1 MHKCFVKIAN
11 VFRQKSTNPPTEV
24 EYLNGVSE
32 VDMRHGGAYLDNV
45 GERESNER
53 EVGEANSEKANT
65 QTAGVKDKQ
74 RPNNISSDKHKE
86 CRDKCSDN
94 IDKTINATTSTST
107 SIITNAAKP
116 QRVDGIVNSVL
127 NERIAAR
134 NKRGNEVV
142 KQKENKTKYFLRSAT
157 SPSLGKV
164 EHDVGMMSST
174 DMSDVVYRCSY
185 QGGGAGEN
193 RNSARSSTRS
203 SGIFRL
209 FLGSSKKKKNEK
221 GKDKEKEKEKEKK
234 KECGNEKEKEKAKK
248 KGKEKVAPLAAM
260 EPQQLGFDE
269 DEEKAFT
276 KVNKSSNIAPKA
288 LKEMRTD
295 AGVDKKKNTSNDI
308 KAELLHSTNDKSAR
322 RKIATHINT
331 TTCGKDI
338 DDSDTHRYSA
348 KGDVDVTSEAAV
360 DIKCMPHHAK
370 TKSIEAHDERSYIS
384 EYKSFVEDE
393 RPNLIGS
400 PFPET
405 EAFNFEKALNRKTSE
420 RHSSP
425 LVDIQNK
432 CGVDVKAQL
441 SSSHANLNDYI
452 LGHTNGLTPKTPE
465 EIEYEKNIAAESAD
479 IMTPLPQNLTFHSAR
494 LSLST
499 GRTLASDIADMIRN
513 LDANTLRIN
522 NMTVEEKMELMKRFE
537 QPQQQQQHEKQLQT
551 SQIHHPHYQNHHAS
565 NTNQHSPLRRAS
577 SARNVNPMRLAM
589 ENRIAM
595 QATALTSTTAS
606 VSAAQQLQGVGG
618 GGADESTCDSDGE
631 NVEVVLRRKFVDYPG
646 GEKVTVSTCLY
657 ERRQPKCP
665 KLKLLVQSQNNEN
678 REEGSAERSLMDVKF
693 PTVLP
698 PNPQLKALLVFHKS
712 DNICEVVTEACHR
725 QQLDVTVART
735 KEGALETLSST
746 SEEFYHLIII
756 DARSTKH
763 LDAEYIARSIRH
775 TKGHHFTTIIA
786 VVKKSFFEKDDVLI
800 ALLDA
805 GVNRCVP
812 ETTNLSMCSIE
823 LKQILHSIVRPHNV
837 MSTQQ
842 ALYTALHRLKEV
854 ILITD
859 NHLRIQYANRA
870 AERLLNMRL
879 DEIISKPLTDIFIT
893 DVSSFMMQSRKN
905 KEFDEILTVRRK
917 GQEDVSMHIRV
928 IQVACIGRT
937 PTHFVFNLDV
947 PGSHGDFVATLPQA
961 REAPRGSQHSIRRG
975 SVDVRSVASDGLR
988 RTSLAK
994 LTSLPL
1000 EAPITK
1006 ENCSPDEARLID
1018 KVMEF
1023 LKREGLYSPQMKEIR
1038 TDDPIAT
1045 DLIGALLTGP
1055 SLYSSRRSSNDSII
1069 RVTGRQSTSMPAKMK
1084 ATPHI
1089 MELLEES
1096 LSWEFDIFKLE
1107 EITEKRP
1114 LLYLG
1119 MEMFR
1124 RFNVFATLNIDEN
1137 VCKSW
1142 LAVIEANYHANNSYH
1157 NSTHAADVMQATGC
1171 FLTQLA
1177 AKDMGMDHTDEAIA
1191 LIAAAAHDI
1200 DHPGRSSAFLC
1211 NSRNALA
1218 LLYNDLCVLESHHAS
1233 ITFRL
1238 TLSDDKINIF
1248 KNLDTESYKSVRSV
1262 VIDMILAT
1270 EMTRHFEHLAKFVSI
1285 FGSDEEPK
1293 DIVQSEEESS
1303 ILIRRMMIKV
1313 ADVSNPSRQPSYC
1326 VEWARRIAEEYFTQ
1340 TDEEKAKALP
1350 IVMPMFDR
1358 NTCSIPKSQIGFIEY
1373 IIQDMMHAW
1382 DSFID
1387 MPQLVTY
1394 MQINYSQWK
1403 KFEEQGVHTLADV
1416 KSKQHSLSVK
1426 KSAK

>member
-1 MHKCFVKIAN
+1 MKMRKCFVKISN
-11 VFRQKSTNPPTEV
+11 VFRHKPAYATPEVEHYNDAPAVEGYVRHSNAYEDDESARRGKVREASAANNDKTSARTAAVTAKRTNNLASDKLKECNDKSADSVDKATDSANTTTKSTNAIAKATRIDG
-24 EYLNGVSE
+24 NVSE
-32 VDMRHGGAYLDNV
+32 VYAGRAV
-45 GERESNER
+45 AAGERAK
-53 EVGEANSEKANT
+53 VVEKKKN
-65 QTAGVKDKQ
+65 KDK
-74 RPNNISSDKHKE
+74 S
-86 CRDKCSDN
+86 
-94 IDKTINATTSTST
+94 
-107 SIITNAAKP
+107 
-116 QRVDGIVNSVL
+116 
-127 NERIAAR
+127 
-134 NKRGNEVV
+134 
-142 KQKENKTKYFLRSAT
+142 KYFMRSAT
-157 SPSLGKV
+157 SPSLGEQSQPDKNTC
-164 EHDVGMMSST
+164 VGNAALLST
-174 DMSDVVYRCSY
+174 SDMGDIAVYRSSHEY
-185 QGGGAGEN
+185 GGMGDN
-193 RNSARSSTRS
+193 RNSERSSTRS
-203 SGIFRL
+203 SGRNSGIFRL
-209 FLGSSKKKKNEK
+209 FLGSGKKKK
-221 GKDKEKEKEKEKK
+221 KDQYDGSETEMESK
-234 KECGNEKEKEKAKK
+234 KENKQEKHGDMKSRERYS
-248 KGKEKVAPLAAM
+248 APLAVM
-260 EPQQLGFDE
+260 EQQQLGFDE
-269 DEEKAFT
+269 DEL
-276 KVNKSSNIAPKA
+276 KA
-288 LKEMRTD
+288 LVKNIRTSGNTT
-295 AGVDKKKNTSNDI
+295 AVKAPLLDKPD
-308 KAELLHSTNDKSAR
+308 DKSAGNKR
-322 RKIATHINT
+322 NTHTSANAK
-331 TTCGKDI
+331 GDKAAAAHD
-338 DDSDTHRYSA
+338 DTHRYRPNGSVDTVTESRVDA
-348 KGDVDVTSEAAV
+348 KGATGVASN
-360 DIKCMPHHAK
+360 K
-370 TKSIEAHDERSYIS
+370 TTKAHDERSYIS

-393 RPNLIGS
+393 KPNLIGT

-405 EAFNFEKALNRKTSE
+405 EAFNFEQALNRKTSE
-420 RHSSP
+420 RHSRVHSTEARID
-425 LVDIQNK
+425 LTKYRNE
-432 CGVDVKAQL
+432 
-441 SSSHANLNDYI
+441 
-452 LGHTNGLTPKTPE
+452 TPKTPE
-465 EIEYEKNIAAESAD
+465 EIEYEANMAAESAD
-479 IMTPLPQNLTFHSAR
+479 VMTPLPNNLTFSSGRKSLTTAR
-494 LSLST
+494 P
-499 GRTLASDIADMIRN
+499 LASDIADMIRN

-522 NMTVEEKMELMKRFE
+522 NMTVEEKIDLMRRFE
-537 QPQQQQQHEKQLQT
+537 QPQQPDKDKQV
-551 SQIHHPHYQNHHAS
+551 HHPHHQNHHAHS
-565 NTNQHSPLRRAS
+565 AQQQQQHNSLRRS
-577 SARNVNPMRLAM
+577 SGSRNALNPLRLAM
-589 ENRIAM
+589 ENRIVLQASSVGAM
-595 QATALTSTTAS
+595 Q
-606 VSAAQQLQGVGG
+606 QMQGEVAGIG
-618 GGADESTCDSDGE
+618 ESTCDSDDE
-631 NVEVVLRRKFVDYPG
+631 HVEVVLRRKFVDYPD
-646 GEKVTVSTCLY
+646 GEKVTISTCLY
-657 ERRQPKCP
+657 ERRQPECP
-665 KLKLLVQSQNNEN
+665 KLKLLVRSQQSDN
-678 REEGSAERSLMDVKF
+678 RDEGSGERSLMDVKF

-735 KEGALETLSST
+735 KEGALDTLT
-746 SEEFYHLIII
+746 NTNEEFYHLIII

-775 TKGHHFTTIIA
+775 TNGHHFTTIIA
-786 VVKKSFFEKDDVLI
+786 VVKKSFFEKDDVLM

-812 ETTNLSMCSIE
+812 ETTNLSMCNIE

-879 DEIISKPLTDIFIT
+879 DEIISKPLADIFIS
-893 DVSSFMMQSRKN
+893 DVSTIMIHGRKN

-917 GQEDVSMHIRV
+917 GQEDVAMHVRV
-928 IQVACIGRT
+928 IPVACIGRT
-937 PTHFVFNLDV
+937 PTHYVFNLDV

-1069 RVTGRQSTSMPAKMK
+1069 RVGGRQSTCMPAKMK

-1177 AKDMGMDHTDEAIA
+1177 AKDMGMDRTDEAIA
-1191 LIAAAAHDI
+1191 LIAAAAHDV

-1211 NSRNALA
+1211 NSRNTLA

-1238 TLSDDKINIF
+1238 TLSDDKVNIF

-1326 VEWARRIAEEYFTQ
+1326 IEWARRIAEEYFTQ
-1340 TDEEKAKALP
+1340 TDEEKAKTLP

>member
-1 MHKCFVKIAN
+1 MKMRKCFVKISNAFRHKPAYATPEGEHYNDAPAVEGYVRHSNAYEDDESARRGKVWEASTAN
-11 VFRQKSTNPPTEV
+11 NDKTSARTAAVTAKRTNNLASDKLKECNDKSVDSVDKATDSANTTTKSTNAIAKATRIDGNVNEV
-24 EYLNGVSE
+24 YAGRAV
-32 VDMRHGGAYLDNV
+32 AA
-45 GERESNER
+45 GERAK
-53 EVGEANSEKANT
+53 VLEKKKK
-65 QTAGVKDKQ
+65 KDK
-74 RPNNISSDKHKE
+74 S
-86 CRDKCSDN
+86 
-94 IDKTINATTSTST
+94 
-107 SIITNAAKP
+107 
-116 QRVDGIVNSVL
+116 
-127 NERIAAR
+127 
-134 NKRGNEVV
+134 
-142 KQKENKTKYFLRSAT
+142 KYFMRSAT
-157 SPSLGKV
+157 SPSLGEQSQPEKNTCA
-164 EHDVGMMSST
+164 GNAALLST
-174 DMSDVVYRCSY
+174 SDMGDIAVYRSSHEC
-185 QGGGAGEN
+185 GGMGDN
-193 RNSARSSTRS
+193 RNSGRSSARSSGRN

-209 FLGSSKKKKNEK
+209 FLGSSKKKKRDQDGGSEAEMERNKENKQEK
-221 GKDKEKEKEKEKK
+221 HGDMKGRERYSAREEK
-234 KECGNEKEKEKAKK
+234 
-248 KGKEKVAPLAAM
+248 APLAVM
-260 EPQQLGFDE
+260 EQQQLGFDE
-269 DEEKAFT
+269 DELRALSKDSKTSSNTTAVKARLLDRPDEKSAG
-276 KVNKSSNIAPKA
+276 NKSNTHTYTNSKGDNAA
-288 LKEMRTD
+288 AADD
-295 AGVDKKKNTSNDI
+295 A
-308 KAELLHSTNDKSAR
+308 
-322 RKIATHINT
+322 
-331 TTCGKDI
+331 
-338 DDSDTHRYSA
+338 THRYHPNGSVDAVTESRVDA
-348 KGDVDVTSEAAV
+348 KGAAGV
-360 DIKCMPHHAK
+360 ANNKT
-370 TKSIEAHDERSYIS
+370 TKSHDERSYIS

-393 RPNLIGS
+393 KPNLIGT

-405 EAFNFEKALNRKTSE
+405 EAFNFEQALNRKTSE
-420 RHSSP
+420 RHSRVHSTDARID
-425 LVDIQNK
+425 LTKYRNE
-432 CGVDVKAQL
+432 
-441 SSSHANLNDYI
+441 
-452 LGHTNGLTPKTPE
+452 TPKTPE
-465 EIEYEKNIAAESAD
+465 EIEYEANMAAESAD
-479 IMTPLPQNLTFHSAR
+479 VMTPLPNNLTFSSGRKSLTTAR
-494 LSLST
+494 P
-499 GRTLASDIADMIRN
+499 LASDIAEMIRN

-522 NMTVEEKMELMKRFE
+522 NMTVEEKIELMRRFD
-537 QPQQQQQHEKQLQT
+537 QPQQPDKDKQVHHPHHQNHHAHTAQQQQHN
-551 SQIHHPHYQNHHAS
+551 S
-565 NTNQHSPLRRAS
+565 LRRS
-577 SARNVNPMRLAM
+577 SGSRSALNPLRLAM
-589 ENRIAM
+589 ENRIVLQASAVGATQQM
-595 QATALTSTTAS
+595 Q
-606 VSAAQQLQGVGG
+606 GEVGG
-618 GGADESTCDSDGE
+618 MGESTCDSDDE
-631 NVEVVLRRKFVDYPG
+631 HVEVILRRKFVDYPD
-646 GEKVTVSTCLY
+646 GEKVTISTCLY
-657 ERRQPKCP
+657 ERRQPECP
-665 KLKLLVQSQNNEN
+665 KLKLLVRSQQSDN
-678 REEGSAERSLMDVKF
+678 RDEGSGERSLMDVKF

-735 KEGALETLSST
+735 KEGALDTLT
-746 SEEFYHLIII
+746 NTNEEFYHLIII

-775 TKGHHFTTIIA
+775 TNGHHFTTIIA

-812 ETTNLSMCSIE
+812 ETTNLSMCNIE

-879 DEIISKPLTDIFIT
+879 DEIISKPLADIFIS
-893 DVSSFMMQSRKN
+893 DVSTIMIHGRKN

-917 GQEDVSMHIRV
+917 GQEDVAMHVRV
-928 IQVACIGRT
+928 IPVACIGRT
-937 PTHFVFNLDV
+937 PTHYVFNLDV

-1069 RVTGRQSTSMPAKMK
+1069 RVGGRQSTCMPAKMK

-1191 LIAAAAHDI
+1191 LIAAAAHDV

-1211 NSRNALA
+1211 NSRNTLA

-1238 TLSDDKINIF
+1238 TLSDDKVNIF

-1326 VEWARRIAEEYFTQ
+1326 IEWARRIAEEYFTQ
-1340 TDEEKAKALP
+1340 TDEEKAKTLP

>member
-1 MHKCFVKIAN
+1 MKMRKCFMKISN
-11 VFRQKSTNPPTEV
+11 VFRHKPVYAPPEGEYYDDAPEV
-24 EYLNGVSE
+24 EEYVRHSDAY
-32 VDMRHGGAYLDNV
+32 VDDESARYGKV
-45 GERESNER
+45 REAS
-53 EVGEANSEKANT
+53 T
-65 QTAGVKDKQ
+65 
-74 RPNNISSDKHKE
+74 
-86 CRDKCSDN
+86 DN
-94 IDKTINATTSTST
+94 IDKTNVRTAAVKAKRTTNLASDKLKECNDKSADKAAHSANTTTKS
-107 SIITNAAKP
+107 TNAIGKAM
-116 QRVDGIVNSVL
+116 RIDGNVNEMYAGSAVPAG
-127 NERIAAR
+127 ERE
-134 NKRGNEVV
+134 KVV
-142 KQKENKTKYFLRSAT
+142 EKKKKKDKSKYFMRSAT
-157 SPSLGKV
+157 SPSLGQQNQPDKNTC
-164 EHDVGMMSST
+164 VGNAALLST
-174 DMSDVVYRCSY
+174 SDMGDIAVYRSSHEY
-185 QGGGAGEN
+185 SGMGDN
-193 RNSARSSTRS
+193 KNNARSSTRS
-203 SGIFRL
+203 SGRNSGIFRL
-209 FLGSSKKKKNEK
+209 FLGSSKKKKKNGDNETEME
-221 GKDKEKEKEKEKK
+221 EK
-234 KECGNEKEKEKAKK
+234 NAKK
-248 KGKEKVAPLAAM
+248 QQEDGDMKVKGRYNGREEKAPLAEM
-260 EPQQLGFDE
+260 EQQQLGFDE
-269 DEEKAFT
+269 DELKALPKISKT
-276 KVNKSSNIAPKA
+276 SSNTTAVKAQLSDKPDDKSVDNKSSAHTYANAKGDKA
-288 LKEMRTD
+288 YTAD
-295 AGVDKKKNTSNDI
+295 A
-308 KAELLHSTNDKSAR
+308 
-322 RKIATHINT
+322 
-331 TTCGKDI
+331 
-338 DDSDTHRYSA
+338 DTHRYRANGSMDIMA
-348 KGDVDVTSEAAV
+348 ESRVDTKVAAGIAG
-360 DIKCMPHHAK
+360 IKTVK
-370 TKSIEAHDERSYIS
+370 AHDERSYIS

-393 RPNLIGS
+393 KPNLIGT

-405 EAFNFEKALNRKTSE
+405 EAFNFEQALNRKTSE
-420 RHSSP
+420 RHSR
-425 LVDIQNK
+425 V
-432 CGVDVKAQL
+432 
-441 SSSHANLNDYI
+441 
-452 LGHTNGLTPKTPE
+452 HTAEARIDLTKYRTETPKTPE
-465 EIEYEKNIAAESAD
+465 EMEYEANMAAESAD
-479 IMTPLPQNLTFHSAR
+479 IMTPLPHNLTFTSGRKSLTTAR
-494 LSLST
+494 P
-499 GRTLASDIADMIRN
+499 LASDIAEMIRN

-522 NMTVEEKMELMKRFE
+522 NMSVEEKIELMRRFE
-537 QPQQQQQHEKQLQT
+537 QPQQQDKDKQV
-551 SQIHHPHYQNHHAS
+551 HHPHHQNHHAHS
-565 NTNQHSPLRRAS
+565 AQQQQQHNSLRRS
-577 SARNVNPMRLAM
+577 SGSRNSLNTLRLAM
-589 ENRIAM
+589 ENRIVL
-595 QATALTSTTAS
+595 QAPSAGTT
-606 VSAAQQLQGVGG
+606 QQLQTVADGG
-618 GGADESTCDSDGE
+618 DRGESTCDSDDE

-646 GEKVTVSTCLY
+646 GEKVTISTCLY
-657 ERRQPKCP
+657 ERRQPECP
-665 KLKLLVQSQNNEN
+665 KLMLLVRSQQSDN
-678 REEGSAERSLMDVKF
+678 RDEGSGERSLMDVKF

-735 KEGALETLSST
+735 KEGALDTLT
-746 SEEFYHLIII
+746 NTNEEFYHLIII

-775 TKGHHFTTIIA
+775 TNGHHFTTIIA

-812 ETTNLSMCSIE
+812 ETTNLSICNIE

-879 DEIISKPLTDIFIT
+879 DEIISKPLADIFIS
-893 DVSSFMMQSRKN
+893 DVSTIMIHGRKN

-917 GQEDVSMHIRV
+917 GQEDVAMHVRV
-928 IQVACIGRT
+928 IPVACIGRT
-937 PTHFVFNLDV
+937 PTHYVFNLDV

-1069 RVTGRQSTSMPAKMK
+1069 RVGNRQSTCMPAKMK

-1177 AKDMGMDHTDEAIA
+1177 AKDMGMDRTDEAIA
-1191 LIAAAAHDI
+1191 LIAAAAHDV

-1211 NSRNALA
+1211 NSRNTLA

-1238 TLSDDKINIF
+1238 TLSDDKVNIF

-1326 VEWARRIAEEYFTQ
+1326 IEWARRIAEEYFMQ
-1340 TDEEKAKALP
+1340 TDEEKAKTLP

>member
-1 MHKCFVKIAN
+1 ML
-11 VFRQKSTNPPTEV
+11 R
-24 EYLNGVSE
+24 
-32 VDMRHGGAYLDNV
+32 
-45 GERESNER
+45 
-53 EVGEANSEKANT
+53 
-65 QTAGVKDKQ
+65 
-74 RPNNISSDKHKE
+74 
-86 CRDKCSDN
+86 
-94 IDKTINATTSTST
+94 
-107 SIITNAAKP
+107 
-116 QRVDGIVNSVL
+116 
-127 NERIAAR
+127 RIFS
-134 NKRGNEVV
+134 
-142 KQKENKTKYFLRSAT
+142 KYPR
-157 SPSLGKV
+157 
-164 EHDVGMMSST
+164 
-174 DMSDVVYRCSY
+174 
-185 QGGGAGEN
+185 
-193 RNSARSSTRS
+193 
-203 SGIFRL
+203 
-209 FLGSSKKKKNEK
+209 
-221 GKDKEKEKEKEKK
+221 
-234 KECGNEKEKEKAKK
+234 
-248 KGKEKVAPLAAM
+248 
-260 EPQQLGFDE
+260 
-269 DEEKAFT
+269 AFT
-276 KVNKSSNIAPKA
+276 
-288 LKEMRTD
+288 R
-295 AGVDKKKNTSNDI
+295 
-308 KAELLHSTNDKSAR
+308 
-322 RKIATHINT
+322 
-331 TTCGKDI
+331 
-338 DDSDTHRYSA
+338 
-348 KGDVDVTSEAAV
+348 
-360 DIKCMPHHAK
+360 
-370 TKSIEAHDERSYIS
+370 
-384 EYKSFVEDE
+384 
-393 RPNLIGS
+393 
-400 PFPET
+400 
-405 EAFNFEKALNRKTSE
+405 
-420 RHSSP
+420 
-425 LVDIQNK
+425 
-432 CGVDVKAQL
+432 
-441 SSSHANLNDYI
+441 
-452 LGHTNGLTPKTPE
+452 
-465 EIEYEKNIAAESAD
+465 
-479 IMTPLPQNLTFHSAR
+479 
-494 LSLST
+494 
-499 GRTLASDIADMIRN
+499 
-513 LDANTLRIN
+513 
-522 NMTVEEKMELMKRFE
+522 
-537 QPQQQQQHEKQLQT
+537 
-551 SQIHHPHYQNHHAS
+551 
-565 NTNQHSPLRRAS
+565 
-577 SARNVNPMRLAM
+577 
-589 ENRIAM
+589 
-595 QATALTSTTAS
+595 
-606 VSAAQQLQGVGG
+606 
-618 GGADESTCDSDGE
+618 
-631 NVEVVLRRKFVDYPG
+631 
-646 GEKVTVSTCLY
+646 
-657 ERRQPKCP
+657 
-665 KLKLLVQSQNNEN
+665 
-678 REEGSAERSLMDVKF
+678 RSLMDVKF

-775 TKGHHFTTIIA
+775 TNGHHFTTIIA
-786 VVKKSFFEKDDVLI
+786 VVKKSFFEKDEVLI

-812 ETTNLSMCSIE
+812 ETTNLSMCNIE

-879 DEIISKPLTDIFIT
+879 DEIISKPLADIFVS
-893 DVSSFMMQSRKN
+893 DVSTIMMHGRKN

-917 GQEDVSMHIRV
+917 GQEDVSMHVRV
-928 IQVACIGRT
+928 IPVACIGRT
-937 PTHFVFNLDV
+937 PTHYVFNLDV

-1006 ENCSPDEARLID
+1006 IINLLSQVQENCSPDEARLID

-1069 RVTGRQSTSMPAKMK
+1069 RVSGRQSTCMPAKMK

-1137 VCKSW
+1137 VCKGW
-1142 LAVIEANYHANNSYH
+1142 LAIIEANYHSNNSYH

-1191 LIAAAAHDI
+1191 LIAAAAHDV

-1211 NSRNALA
+1211 NSRNTLA

-1238 TLSDDKINIF
+1238 TLSDDKVNIF
-1248 KNLDTESYKSVRSV
+1248 KNLDTESFKSVRSV

-1326 VEWARRIAEEYFTQ
+1326 IEWARRIAEEYFTQ
-1340 TDEEKAKALP
+1340 TDEEKSKALP